1 MGKETQRSP
10 GRTAGRTE
18 RSRPEQNERIIS
30 ADSHVTIRD
39 AAVLEHLPAK
49 HHDAFRAGKLTA
61 LRKFVGDEAEKMIDS
76 DQLGLD
82 DDEEQHRWESAG
94 RPGAFDPHARLDDMD
109 ADQVDAEILY
119 TDNWAGAAF
128 YEMPDGGWLAGFQAF
143 NSAAIDFASVDPERL
158 LPVYIIPIADIDE
171 AVKEVQRIANEGARA
186 AHLPLYPM
194 DLGFPGYWDS
204 VYDPLW
210 SVLSET
216 GMPVSQHVAS
226 NAYLATLRAADP
238 TPMRGVMH
246 ALPNIFMAE
255 SIGFWIVTGILER
268 FPKLKVVMVEAGL
281 GWLPY
286 WLARLDRMQTK
297 HGWDH
302 FDVLKDKP
310 STYWHRQMAATFEE
324 DELGIEL
331 REHIGVENMMWATDY
346 PHPDS
351 TWPHSQDVIH
361 TQFDHIPID
370 QTRLMIGGNAAR
382 LYGL

>member
-1 MGKETQRSP
+1 MLGGSMAR
-10 GRTAGRTE
+10 
-18 RSRPEQNERIIS
+18 ERIIS

-49 HHDAFRAGKLTA
+49 HHDAFRAGKLAA
-61 LRKFVGDEAEKMIDS
+61 LRRFVGDQAEKMVES

-94 RPGAFDPHARLDDMD
+94 RPGAFDPHARLADMD
-109 ADQVDAEILY
+109 TDQVDAEILY
-119 TDNWAGAAF
+119 TDSWAGAAF

-143 NSAAIDFASVDPERL
+143 NSAAIDFAAVNPERL

-171 AVKEVQRIANEGARA
+171 AVKEVQRVANEGARA

-194 DLGFPGYWDS
+194 DLGFPGYWDK

-210 SVLSET
+210 GVLSEV

-226 NAYLATLRAADP
+226 NSYLAQLRAADP

-255 SIGFWIVTGILER
+255 SIGWWIVAGILER

-286 WLARLDRMQTK
+286 WLARLDRMYTK

-302 FDVLKDKP
+302 FDMLKEKP
-310 STYWHRQMAATFEE
+310 SFYWHRQMAATFEE
-324 DELGIEL
+324 DELGMEL
-331 REHIGVENMMWATDY
+331 RHLVGIDNMMWATDY

-361 TQFDHIPID
+361 THFDGLPIEE
-370 QTRLMIGGNAAR
+370 TRQMIGGNAAR
-382 LYGL
+382 LYNL

>member
-1 MGKETQRSP
+1 MARETERSA
-10 GRTAGRTE
+10 GRTAGSAQ
-18 RSRPEQNERIIS
+18 RSRPEQRERIIS

-49 HHDAFRAGKLTA
+49 HHDAYRAGKLAA
-61 LRKFVGDEAEKMIDS
+61 LRRFVGDEAEKMVES

-94 RPGAFDPHARLDDMD
+94 RPGAFDPHARLADMD
-109 ADQVDAEILY
+109 TDQVDAEILY
-119 TDNWAGAAF
+119 TDSWAGAAF

-143 NSAAIDFASVDPERL
+143 NSAAIDFASVNPERL

-171 AVKEVQRIANEGARA
+171 AVKEVRRVANEGARA
-186 AHLPLYPM
+186 AHVPLYPM
-194 DLGFPGYWDS
+194 DLGFPGYWDK

-210 SVLSET
+210 SVLSEV

-226 NAYLATLRAADP
+226 NSYLATLRAADP

-246 ALPNIFMAE
+246 ALPNILMAE
-255 SIGFWIVTGILER
+255 SIGWWIVAGILER

-286 WLARLDRMQTK
+286 WLARLDRMYTK

-302 FDVLKDKP
+302 FDMLKETP
-310 STYWHRQMAATFEE
+310 SFYWRRQMAATFEE
-324 DELGIEL
+324 DELGMEL
-331 REHIGVENMMWATDY
+331 RHLIGVDNMMWATDY

-361 TQFDHIPID
+361 THFDGLPIEE
-370 QTRLMIGGNAAR
+370 TRQMIGGNAAR
-382 LYGL
+382 LYNL